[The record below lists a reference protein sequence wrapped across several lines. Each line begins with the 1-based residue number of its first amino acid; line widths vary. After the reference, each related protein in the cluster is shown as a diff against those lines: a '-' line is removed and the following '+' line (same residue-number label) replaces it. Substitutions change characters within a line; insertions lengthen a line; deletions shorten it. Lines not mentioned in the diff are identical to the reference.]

1 MFLGYVLVAPLAFCT
16 RPTGMISRRT
26 CFRST
31 LPIMMSSDLPANEE
45 EMLQYWQAH
54 ESKWITPL
62 RMLDVSA
69 AWGCGEL
76 DGILP
81 SGTPSRIE
89 KTERLL
95 TLARAVELFNDGKV
109 NVRRRYRNLQVDELR
124 PRWVRVMATRNKL
137 KADKS
142 FEEVVDESDKARRF
156 VRAQILG
163 EVEDEDASPVVSR
176 AVATLLSPALKAAAA
191 QRSRADGGRERA
203 FADLCAS
210 AGDDAAERWLTAAL
224 LAEFEQE
231 ATTLPSASSR
241 SEASQ
246 ASSSKIDF
254 RAREAE
260 RDREQADLSG
270 LFGVGLALIAGLL
283 WIVDWQAFLSSPG
296 DFAWTPYD
304 TRSGM
309 EKALDLLQ

>member
-1 MFLGYVLVAPLAFCT
+1 
-16 RPTGMISRRT
+16 
-26 CFRST
+26 
-31 LPIMMSSDLPANEE
+31 
-45 EMLQYWQAH
+45 MLQYWQAH

-163 EVEDEDASPVVSR
+163 EVEDEDASPVVS
-176 AVATLLSPALKAAAA
+176 LSSSWC
-191 QRSRADGGRERA
+191 RSRRLYVTLVP
-203 FADLCAS
+203 FVSVTTFVKAS
-210 AGDDAAERWLTAAL
+210 VSLKL
-224 LAEFEQE
+224 
-231 ATTLPSASSR
+231 
-241 SEASQ
+241 
-246 ASSSKIDF
+246 
-254 RAREAE
+254 
-260 RDREQADLSG
+260 
-270 LFGVGLALIAGLL
+270 GLL
-283 WIVDWQAFLSSPG
+283 WPAMVQPL
-296 DFAWTPYD
+296 TPS
-304 TRSGM
+304 R
-309 EKALDLLQ
+309 EKAI